1 MTFINVY
8 FHLSN
13 KRGNGNKSGGGAKVA
28 KSLNV
33 DWDFFLEKTVV
44 HNCNK
49 RGIES
54 RKKSKDQL

>member
-8 FHLSN
+8 IHRSN
-13 KRGNGNKSGGGAKVA
+13 KRGNGNRSGGGAKVA

-33 DWDFFLEKTVV
+33 EGGIFLEKTVV